1 MTIPPIPRAV
11 LIALG
16 ALALALLVAVPF
28 FPTVI
33 YPVFVMRIMCMALFA
48 CAFNILLGQTGILS
62 FGHAAFFGG
71 AAYITGYGLLHLGW
85 APEFSILLGV
95 AFATALGALFG
106 ALATRRSGIYLAMI
120 TLALAQLVY
129 FVFLR
134 LPFTHAED
142 GMQGVPRGTLFGL
155 LDLRSDLNLYFVVM
169 AIVALGLAA
178 VYRIVNS
185 PFGEVLRAI
194 RDHEPRALS
203 LGYPVAR
210 YKILAFALSAG
221 LSGLAGSLKVIIY
234 QVAALRDVHWS
245 MSGDVILMTLLGGMN
260 SVFGPVIGAGIV
272 SALYYYFSAF
282 GGWVTVMVGTVFIV
296 CVLVFRRGVAGQIR
310 HMLAAAPNRPAA
322 SPSSSIKD
330 NQNASH

>member
-1 MTIPPIPRAV
+1 MTVPLIPRGVVITLFV
-11 LIALG
+11 LG
-16 ALALALLVAVPF
+16 MALLIAVPF
-28 FPTVI
+28 FPVVV

-48 CAFNILLGQTGILS
+48 CAFNILLGHSGILS
-62 FGHAAFFGG
+62 FGHAAFYGG
-71 AAYITGYGLLHLGW
+71 AGYITGYGLLHLGW

-95 AFATALGALFG
+95 AFSTLLGAIFG

-142 GMQGVPRGTLFGL
+142 GMQGVPRGVL
-155 LDLRSDLNLYFVVM
+155 LGFIDLNADVSLYFVVL
-169 AIVALGLAA
+169 AIVGFGLFV
-178 VYRIVNS
+178 VYRTINS

-194 RDHEPRALS
+194 RDHEPRAQS

-210 YKILAFALSAG
+210 YKIVAFTISAG
-221 LSGLAGSLKVIIY
+221 LSGLAGSLKVLIY
-234 QVAALRDVHWS
+234 QVASLRDVHWS

-260 SVFGPVIGAGIV
+260 SVFGPVIGAAIV

-282 GGWVTVMVGTVFIV
+282 GGWVTVIVGTVFIA
-296 CVLVFRRGVAGQIR
+296 CVLVFRRGVVGQIS
-310 HMLAAAPNRPAA
+310 HMIAANRNRSAA
-322 SPSSSIKD
+322 SPSSKIKE
-330 NQNASH
+330 N

>member
-1 MTIPPIPRAV
+1 MNPPLIPRSVV
-11 LIALG
+11 LLS
-16 ALALALLVAVPF
+16 LVLLFALLVAVPF

-71 AAYITGYGLLHLGW
+71 AAYITGYGLLHLDW
-85 APEFSILLGV
+85 NPEFAILLGV
-95 AFATALGALFG
+95 GFALILGAVFG

-120 TLALAQLVY
+120 TLALSQLVY
-129 FVFLR
+129 FIFLR

-142 GMQGVPRGTLFGL
+142 GMQGVPRCALFGII
-155 LDLRSDLNLYFVVM
+155 DLRSDMTLYFVVLL
-169 AIVALGLAA
+169 IVVLGLAA

-194 RDHEPRALS
+194 RDHEPRAQS

-210 YKILAFALSAG
+210 YKILAFTLSAG

-234 QVAALRDVHWS
+234 QVASLRDVHWS
-245 MSGDVILMTLLGGMN
+245 MSGDVILMTLVGGMN
-260 SVFGPVIGAGIV
+260 SVFGPVLGAAIV
-272 SALYYYFSAF
+272 SALYYYFSGF
-282 GGWVTVMVGTVFIV
+282 GGWVTVMVGTVFIA
-296 CVLVFRRGVAGQIR
+296 CVLVFRRGIVGQIS
-310 HMLAAAPNRPAA
+310 HLLATRRTRSAAP
-322 SPSSSIKD
+322 SPYKIKD
-330 NQNASH
+330 K

>member
-1 MTIPPIPRAV
+1 MTSVFPLRAL
-11 LIALG
+11 LIAG
-16 ALALALLVAVPF
+16 LAILLCLLIAVPF
-28 FPTVI
+28 FPTIV

-48 CAFNILLGQTGILS
+48 CAFNILLGHTGILS

-85 APEFSILLGV
+85 PPEVSILLGV
-95 AFATALGALFG
+95 GFATLLGTVFG

-134 LPFTHAED
+134 TPFTHAED
-142 GMQGVPRGTLFGL
+142 GMQGVPRGILFGL
-155 LDLRSDLNLYFVVM
+155 IDLRSDFNLYFVVM
-169 AIVALGLAA
+169 VIVGLGLALI
-178 VYRIVNS
+178 YRIVNS

-194 RDHEPRALS
+194 RDHEPRAKS

-210 YKILAFALSAG
+210 YKIMAFALSAG
-221 LSGLAGSLKVIIY
+221 LSGLAGALKVVIY

-260 SVFGPVIGAGIV
+260 SVFGPVVGAALI
-272 SALYYYFSAF
+272 SALYYYFSAL
-282 GGWVTVMVGTVFIV
+282 GGWVTVMVGLVFIA
-296 CVLVFRRGVAGQIR
+296 CVLVFRRGVVGQIR
-310 HMLAAAPNRPAA
+310 HLLASARPRPA
-322 SPSSSIKD
+322 SQSTTIKE
-330 NQNASH
+330 N